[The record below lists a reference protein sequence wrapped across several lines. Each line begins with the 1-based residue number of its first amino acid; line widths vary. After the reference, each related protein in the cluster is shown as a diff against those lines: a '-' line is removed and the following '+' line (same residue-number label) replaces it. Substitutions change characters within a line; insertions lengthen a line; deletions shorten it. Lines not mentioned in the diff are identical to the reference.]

1 MREAAPIKYDS
12 PLVTALR
19 SQRAM
24 SATLSFSTGHR
35 ALARASAA
43 VLAALA
49 ATALAVLAGMHSASW
64 MTLAAGCAVMVFF
77 VLPRAWLFVL
87 PALLPVLD
95 LRPFTGFLLFGEYD
109 LLVLAVLA
117 GGYARLALGRRTFAN
132 VPSGAPDPAFA
143 TIVLL
148 LVVSLGA
155 SAVLGWINASP
166 PDAAAP
172 ASYYSPINALRLLAG
187 PLFALALLPLWQRA
201 VERDAPRAGTLFIAG
216 MLTGLAGACLS
227 VLWERMAFPGLTN
240 FSSDYRVTGL
250 FADTH
255 VGGAAL
261 DGYLMLALPFCLFLM
276 RPALAWPWRAVG
288 LALFAATMYAI
299 LVTFTRTTYVAAAL
313 VVPLLGLFVIRG
325 GAREGAP
332 RAKSALLGASI
343 MIALVIG
350 LCAWTF
356 SAGGYRTLA
365 ATLGVLV
372 IAFHHGGTQRTRA
385 PRGALLIWGLPAAA
399 LALASLM
406 VPKGIYFAY
415 AGIVVIYALGAFIGR
430 APAGLAAGLFLAA
443 GVAAPA
449 VGAYWSEDSM
459 RAALAAG
466 AASVFAWT
474 AAAINRRT
482 RRPWWRADSAHAM
495 PAMLLILPA
504 ALAIP
509 VAGSN
514 YMSTRVAAIGADSGG
529 RMHHFRSGLAIIDD
543 TVLAKSL
550 GMGLGR
556 FPEVYYWRNLA
567 GEYPGT
573 FGIGEDDGDRF
584 LRLTGPRYA
593 IGFGDTLR
601 LGQAVPQPQGVWF
614 ASFRARSTGPPAALY
629 LNLCAKHLLYPQACA
644 GASVALK
651 SAQWTRFNLPLNR
664 KGEADA
670 RGALPRPHFLMLGI
684 DAQGARVDIDDFQL
698 LDGSGRPL
706 IANGGFE
713 TGMTGWFYFS
723 DHYHLAYHAKNILI
737 HVLFE
742 QGGIG
747 LVAFLLVIALATWR
761 AARAGGNAP
770 LLAVAIGGF
779 MVVGMFD
786 TLIDVTRL
794 SMLLYL
800 LVLVCAK
807 RAAPGLADPWRLEWS
822 RRRRRSRTAA
832 PA

>member
-1 MREAAPIKYDS
+1 
-12 PLVTALR
+12 
-19 SQRAM
+19 M

-43 VLAALA
+43 ALAALA

-64 MTLAAGCAVMVFF
+64 MTVAAAGAVIVFF
-77 VLPRAWLFVL
+77 VLPRAWLFAL
-87 PALLPVLD
+87 PALLPVFD

-132 VPSGAPDPAFA
+132 VPPGVPDPAFA
-143 TIVLL
+143 TIALL
-148 LVVSLGA
+148 LALSLGA
-155 SAVLGWINASP
+155 SAVLGWTNASP

-187 PLFALALLPLWQRA
+187 PIFALALLPLWQRA
-201 VERDAPRAGTLFIAG
+201 VERNAPRAGTLFIAG

-261 DGYLMLALPFCLFLM
+261 DGYLMLAMPFCLFLM
-276 RPALAWPWRAVG
+276 RPVLAWPWRAMG

-313 VVPLLGLFVIRG
+313 VVPLLGLIAMRG
-325 GAREGAP
+325 STRESAPAGKPVLFGA
-332 RAKSALLGASI
+332 LIL
-343 MIALVIG
+343 IAIAVV

-356 SAGGYRTLA
+356 SAGGYRALA
-365 ATLGVLV
+365 ATLAVLA
-372 IAFHHGGTQRTRA
+372 IAFHHGGTPRTRT

-406 VPKGIYFAY
+406 VPKGIYLAY
-415 AGIVVIYALGAFIGR
+415 AGIVAAYALAAFSGR

-449 VGAYWSEDSM
+449 LGAYWSGDGM

-466 AASVFAWT
+466 TASVFAW
-474 AAAINRRT
+474 AAAALNRRT
-482 RRPWWRADSAHAM
+482 SRPWWRADANHVITAV
-495 PAMLLILPA
+495 LLILPA

-509 VAGSN
+509 VAGSY
-514 YMSTRVAAIGADSGG
+514 YMSTRFAAIGADSGG
-529 RMHHFRSGLAIIDD
+529 RMHHFRSGLAMIDEGP
-543 TVLAKSL
+543 LAKSF

-556 FPEVYYWRNLA
+556 YPEVYYWRNLA

-573 FGIGEDDGDRF
+573 FGIGEDDNGRF

-593 IGFGDTLR
+593 IGYGDTLR
-601 LGQAVPQPQGVWF
+601 IGQSLPQPQGVWF
-614 ASFRARSTGPPAALY
+614 ASFRARSTGPAATLY

-651 SAQWTRFNLPLNR
+651 SAQWTRFNLPLNG

-747 LVAFLLVIALATWR
+747 LIAFLLVIALATWR
-761 AARAGGNAP
+761 AARAGGDAS

-794 SMLLYL
+794 SMLFYF
-800 LVLVCAK
+800 LVLVCAR
-807 RAAPGLADPWRLEWS
+807 RAAPGAPDPWRLEWRQ
-822 RRRRRSRTAA
+822 RRRRQRIRTAS
-832 PA
+832 PT

>member
-1 MREAAPIKYDS
+1 
-12 PLVTALR
+12 
-19 SQRAM
+19 M
-24 SATLSFSTGHR
+24 SATASFSTAYR
-35 ALARASAA
+35 SLARAGAA
-43 VLAALA
+43 ALAALA
-49 ATALAVLAGMHSASW
+49 AGALAMLAGMHSASW
-64 MTLAAGCAVMVFF
+64 MMVAAAGAVLIFF
-77 VLPRAWLFVL
+77 VLPRAWIFVL
-87 PALLPVLD
+87 PALVPVLD

-117 GGYARLALGRRTFAN
+117 GGYARAALGRRTFAR
-132 VPSGAPDPAFA
+132 VLPGAPDPAFA
-143 TIVLL
+143 TMVLL
-148 LVVSLGA
+148 FAVTLGA
-155 SAVLGWINASP
+155 SAVLGWVNAAP

-172 ASYYSPINALRLLAG
+172 ASYYSPVNALRLLAG
-187 PLFALALLPLWQRA
+187 PLFALALWPLWQRA
-201 VERDAPRAGTLFIAG
+201 VEHDAPRAGTLFIAG
-216 MLTGLAGACLS
+216 TLAGLAGACLS
-227 VLWERMAFPGLTN
+227 VLWERIAFPGLTN

-261 DGYLMLALPFCLFLM
+261 DGYLMLALPFCLFLL
-276 RPALAWPWRAVG
+276 RPALAWPWRAAG
-288 LALFAATMYAI
+288 LVLFAVAMYAI

-313 VVPLLGLFVIRG
+313 VVPLLCLFAMRG
-325 GAREGAP
+325 GAREIKSVG
-332 RAKSALLGASI
+332 KSALPGALTL
-343 MIALVIG
+343 IALAIV

-365 ATLGVLV
+365 ATLGVLA
-372 IAFHHGGTQRTRA
+372 IGFHHGGTPRTRA
-385 PRGALLIWGLPAAA
+385 THGALLIWGLPAAA
-399 LALASLM
+399 LALASLV
-406 VPKGIYFAY
+406 VPKGIYLAY
-415 AGIVVIYALGAFIGR
+415 AGIVGAYALGALTGR
-430 APAGLAAGLFLAA
+430 APVGMATGLFFAA

-449 VGAYWSEDSM
+449 VGVYWSEDGT
-459 RAALAAG
+459 RAVLAAG
-466 AASVFAWT
+466 TVSVFAWAV
-474 AAAINRRT
+474 AAFNRRA
-482 RRPWWRADSAHAM
+482 RRPWWRADAAHLM
-495 PAMLLILPA
+495 PAVLLILPA

-509 VAGSN
+509 VAGSY
-514 YMSTRVAAIGADSGG
+514 YMSARIASIGTDSGG
-529 RMHHFRSGLAIIDD
+529 RMHHFRSGLAMIDD
-543 TVLAKSL
+543 TVLARSL

-573 FGIGEDDGDRF
+573 FAIGEDDDGRF
-584 LRLTGPRYA
+584 LRLIGPRYA
-593 IGFGDTLR
+593 IGYGDTLR

-614 ASFRARSTGPPAALY
+614 ASFRARNAGPPAALY

-644 GASVALK
+644 GAAVGLK

-670 RGALPRPHFLMLGI
+670 RGALPRPHFIMLGV

-698 LDGSGRPL
+698 LDASGRPL

-713 TGMTGWFYFS
+713 AGMADWFYFS

-742 QGGIG
+742 QGGAG
-747 LVAFLLVIALATWR
+747 LIAFLLMIVLATWR
-761 AARAGGNAP
+761 AARKGGDAP

-794 SMLLYL
+794 SMLFYFV
-800 LVLVCAK
+800 VLVCAS
-807 RAAPGLADPWRLEWS
+807 RAAQGAADPWRLDWS
-822 RRRRRSRTAA
+822 RRRRHIRTTA